1 MRAYFIMP
9 AYNSTTGGPMGM
21 FNNSTKETKEFESII
36 LDIEKER
43 DTISWCHTTI
53 KSCLWNLENPKV
65 EQWVID
71 WCVRDLRENLNKKEE
86 AQAKIMEL
94 QYSTLKVEMGILNLG
109 SQTHALLRQVEDMK
123 KKAGINNL
131 WKHEEDKRLNEHFKK
146 HPEDVGK
153 LHITEDSFTFEFN
166 DKNNKN

>member
-1 MRAYFIMP
+1 M
-9 AYNSTTGGPMGM
+9 NL
-21 FNNSTKETKEFESII
+21 FNDKDGKFKRLEKII
-36 LDIEKER
+36 LDIEKEKH
-43 DTISWCHTTI
+43 TISWAHTTI
-53 KSCLWNLENPKV
+53 QSCLWNLEKSPNLVKFDL
-65 EQWVID
+65 ELIAK
-71 WCVRDLRENLNKKEE
+71 DLRENLNNKEK
-86 AQAKIMEL
+86 AQSKIIDLE
-94 QYSTLKVEMGILNLG
+94 YALKAEMGVLNLG
-109 SQTHALLRQVEDMK
+109 TQTHALLQQVDEIK